1 VFPEKQE
8 TQDRL
13 KLIAFRLHKLQLL
26 LQEGA
31 PCPHLLCELKSV
43 ETALVSV
50 QMDLVMCNL
59 RSSFSGLQSNPKNY
73 TKELTRILELFTVTS
88 DF

>member
-1 VFPEKQE
+1 
-8 TQDRL
+8 
-13 KLIAFRLHKLQLL
+13 
-26 LQEGA
+26 
-31 PCPHLLCELKSV
+31 LCELKSV

-73 TKELTRILELFTVTS
+73 TKELNRILELL
-88 DF
+88 